1 MKTTLVVPDALYRQ
15 AKLRAAAR
23 NVTLRDLFVSGLQRE
38 LAAPA
43 AGAEPAAVAELAA
56 VYTQT
61 DRRRRQPGSVGSLQ
75 RDTLHERGV
84 S

>member
-15 AKLRAAAR
+15 AKIRAAAR

-43 AGAEPAAVAELAA
+43 DGEESAAVEALAS
-56 VYTQT
+56 VYAQT
-61 DRRRRQPGSVGSLQ
+61 DRRRRKPGSVGPLL
-75 RDTLHERGV
+75 RDTLHARGV